1 MKLLDGNYDV
11 LTDVH
16 TLHSPWGNTQLATR
30 LLLRRALLMQEPVW
44 QPGWSSVPDVIASG
58 VSKAVVGECVLSR
71 KHSRFCTG
79 VRLRLWRRTGQGS
92 PEPFAY
98 LGWFLGTGATT
109 KGMTAVVSG
118 KVGNQ
123 LGGCSLIEQTPELC
137 LFPWLEAMR
146 SFEVA

>member
-1 MKLLDGNYDV
+1 MKQRDGNYDV

-71 KHSRFCTG
+71 KHSRFARECYCDCG
-79 VRLRLWRRTGQGS
+79 GELGKAVQNRLRT
-92 PEPFAY
+92 
-98 LGWFLGTGATT
+98 
-109 KGMTAVVSG
+109 
-118 KVGNQ
+118 
-123 LGGCSLIEQTPELC
+123 LGGSSVQVQ
-137 LFPWLEAMR
+137 R
-146 SFEVA
+146 RKG